1 MTALNNRISGCLSHS
16 LVLAALVSTTS
27 LASAAERVGD
37 FALLDQLGEHHSM
50 RWYDDHKAV
59 ALLVH
64 SVDSETTK
72 SALPEY
78 LKLKNEYEERGI
90 EFFMINPMGKLNRED
105 VNQSISQLAPSIP
118 VLMDDSRE
126 ISRALGINR
135 TGEILLFNPSTFTV
149 DFRGP
154 IGNELRSA
162 LEAIASDNNASTKI
176 VEMAGTDVQYDV
188 PSSIS
193 YERDVAPIIA
203 DNCAECHRAGGIGPF
218 AMDSY
223 SMVLGWSPMIR
234 EVLMTRRMPPG
245 QIDPH
250 VHKFTNDRNLK
261 IEEFQTLVQWIEAGS
276 PRDGDSDPLAEL
288 QWPDSEWTVPLGP
301 PDLIVD
307 VPPQTIPAT
316 GVLDWMDIPV
326 PVHGMEKD
334 RWVKASEFIPG
345 DTTVVHHSTVSLT
358 PEGVRDPD
366 VAVLTRYVPGQAPR
380 IELPNTG
387 GLMKKDSTLYV
398 TMHYTTSGKE
408 TVDRSKYGIWFYPEG
423 EIPEERMR
431 SRMVGLFGSQFPNI
445 PPHDKNFEVSSKMTV
460 SEDVSVLAYHPH
472 MHFRGVDLRM
482 YADYPDGTR
491 EELINIPYYSYLW
504 QLTYNLEE
512 PKILPEGT
520 VVTAVGHFDNSGQN
534 PFNPDPSATVV
545 YGEQSWDEMFFGEF
559 VYKSVNQQ
567 TN

>member
-1 MTALNNRISGCLSHS
+1 MPKSLQGLS
-16 LVLAALVSTTS
+16 LAALALCAAT
-27 LASAAERVGD
+27 ASGAERIGD

-50 RWYDDHKAV
+50 RWYNDHKSIAF
-59 ALLVH
+59 LVQA
-64 SVDSETTK
+64 VDSEATLA
-72 SALPEY
+72 ALPAYIE
-78 LKLKNEYEERGI
+78 LQQKYEAQGI
-90 EFFMINPMGKLNRED
+90 QFFMLNPMGRLNRDAVQKE
-105 VNQSISQLAPSIP
+105 ISAYTTAIP
-118 VLMDDSRE
+118 VLMDDSQA
-126 ISRALGINR
+126 ISAALGVDK
-135 TGEILLFNPSTFTV
+135 TGEVFLFDPESFTV
-149 DFRGP
+149 TFRGP
-154 IGNELRSA
+154 VGAELETA
-162 LEAIASDNNASTKI
+162 LESVVAGADIAVNEVA
-176 VEMAGTDVQYDV
+176 MAGADVSYSAPDA
-188 PSSIS
+188 IS
-193 YERDVAPIIA
+193 YEHDIAPIFA

-218 AMDSY
+218 ALDSY
-223 SMVLGWSPMIR
+223 TMALGWSPMIR

-250 VHKFTNDRNLK
+250 VHSFTNDRNLE
-261 IEEFQTLVQWIEAGS
+261 IDEFQKLLAWIEAGS
-276 PRDGDSDPLAEL
+276 PNDGETDPLAEL
-288 QWPDSEWTVPLGP
+288 TWPETEWTVPLGP
-301 PDLIVD
+301 PDLIVE

-316 GVLDWMDIPV
+316 GVLDWQDIPV
-326 PVHGMEKD
+326 PVTGMEKD

-408 TVDRSKYGIWFYPEG
+408 TVDRSKYGIWFYPED
-423 EIPEERMR
+423 EVPEERMR
-431 SRMVGLFGSQFPNI
+431 SRMVGLFGSAFPDI
-445 PPHDKNFEVSSKMTV
+445 PPHDPNFEVSSSFTLN
-460 SEDVSVLAYHPH
+460 EDVNALAYHPH

-512 PKILPEGT
+512 PKLLPAGT
-520 VVTAVGHFDNSGQN
+520 TVTAVGHFDNSTQN

-545 YGEQSWDEMFFGEF
+545 YGEQSWDEMFFGEI
-559 VYKSVNQQ
+559 VYKSLNQ
-567 TN
+567 